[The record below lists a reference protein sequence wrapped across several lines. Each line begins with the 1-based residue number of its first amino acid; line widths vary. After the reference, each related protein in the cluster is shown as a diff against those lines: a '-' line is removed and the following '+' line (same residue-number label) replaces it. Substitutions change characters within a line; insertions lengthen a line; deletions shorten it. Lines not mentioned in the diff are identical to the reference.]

1 MAVFR
6 ISSMQSCL
14 VICLYS
20 FLFPLNFNLITVDT
34 KYLGLT
40 MHVFLTELNENVDT
54 SYLFLIQQ
62 KAFLLNFVHNL
73 TILVER
79 MNQFSSCLF

>member
-20 FLFPLNFNLITVDT
+20 FLFPFNFNLISVIT
-34 KYLGLT
+34 KNLGLIREQDVFGLT
-40 MHVFLTELNENVDT
+40 MHVFLTALNEKSTRVT
-54 SYLFLIQQ
+54 
-62 KAFLLNFVHNL
+62 
-73 TILVER
+73 
-79 MNQFSSCLF
+79 FS

>member
-20 FLFPLNFNLITVDT
+20 FLFPFNFNLISVIT

-40 MHVFLTELNENVDT
+40 MHVLLTALNEKSTRVT
-54 SYLFLIQQ
+54 
-62 KAFLLNFVHNL
+62 
-73 TILVER
+73 
-79 MNQFSSCLF
+79 FS